1 MKKKFNNFILV
12 LVDESKELHQALY
25 FACKRAMATNSKI
38 ALLFVIPPTLFNQWA
53 GVTELMQKEA
63 REFAEEKL
71 RVHAEF
77 VQKITGMAAVI
88 YIKQG
93 VVTEKI
99 IELIDEDKK
108 INILFLGANTKPNN
122 ANPVISYLCGKG
134 ISKFRVPL
142 VIVPGNLTDEQI
154 DEIY

>member
-1 MKKKFNNFILV
+1 
-12 LVDESKELHQALY
+12 
-25 FACKRAMATNSKI
+25 
-38 ALLFVIPPTLFNQWA
+38 
-53 GVTELMQKEA
+53 MQKEA

-99 IELIDEDKK
+99 IELIDEDK
-108 INILFLGANTKPNN
+108 N
-122 ANPVISYLCGKG
+122 
-134 ISKFRVPL
+134 
-142 VIVPGNLTDEQI
+142 
-154 DEIY
+154 